1 MSRLARQAVVLSIA
15 RMANFGLM
23 LLSPVILVRILPVAQ
38 FGQYRE
44 FLVYTSLLI
53 VYAAFNINDSLLYFI
68 PSHSA
73 SSWRVVRQTTVLVAR
88 TSCAIVALVVVLDLL
103 FKGALIGHFLIP
115 TALYA
120 LLFVNLD
127 FWEWYWLANHRPA
140 PVFIYTAG
148 RLIARMLV
156 VIIAATFSHDV
167 TVIVWSLI
175 ALEGARLVGSAIAW
189 KVSAV
194 PNEPPAAPG
203 LWREQLR
210 YCLPWGVAMVIGTT
224 TRNLGNIAIVK
235 WLGAVSLAYYTIG
248 LYGEPIIVTV
258 RNSISTVLLPE
269 MVRKNATGSGDR
281 LEIWG
286 RATVYNC
293 IVLFPIAVLLVR
305 FAEPVIAATFG
316 NAYRPAAPV
325 LQVYGLVVVREC
337 FDLTLP
343 LRAANRTTPLVYSTL
358 IGLVVGAAALA
369 VFVPR
374 IGIVGGVSAL
384 AVSSTSEAIFLGILV
399 ARMSGVSAAKLAP
412 WRTIATVAAA
422 AILAGVATW
431 SRIWNAVPGF
441 LGVICASLVYAAL
454 FGLLLK
460 LFRVRELQFL
470 VDRARSIL
478 GKSN

>member
-23 LLSPVILVRILPVAQ
+23 LLSPIILVRILPVAQ
-38 FGQYRE
+38 FGHYRE

-53 VYAAFNINDSLLYFI
+53 AYAGFNINDSLLYFI

-73 SSWRVVRQTTVLVAR
+73 STWRVVRQTAVLVAR
-88 TSCAIVALVVVLDLL
+88 TSFAIIALAVVLDLL
-103 FKGALIGHFLIP
+103 LKGALIGHFLVP
-115 TALYA
+115 TALYV

-127 FWEWYWLANHRPA
+127 FWEWYWLANHRPV
-140 PVFIYTAG
+140 PVFIYTAS
-148 RLIARMLV
+148 RLLARMGV
-156 VIIAATFSHDV
+156 VIIAATFSRNV

-175 ALEGARLVGSAIAW
+175 ALEATRLVGSAIAW
-189 KVSAV
+189 KASVA

-210 YCLPWGVAMVIGTT
+210 YCLPWGLAVVIGTT

-269 MVRKNATGSGDR
+269 MVRRSAAGER

-293 IVLFPIAVLLVR
+293 IVLFPIAVLLYR
-305 FAEPVIAATFG
+305 FAEPLIAVTFG

-325 LQVYGLVVVREC
+325 LQVYGLVIVREC

-358 IGLVVGAAALA
+358 VGLVVGAACLL

-384 AVSSTSEAIFLGILV
+384 VVSGTSEAIFLSVLI
-399 ARMSGVSAAKLAP
+399 ARMSGVSAATLAP

-422 AILAGVATW
+422 AILAGAATW

-441 LGVICASLVYAAL
+441 LAVICASIAYGAA
-454 FGLLLK
+454 FVLLLK

-470 VDRARSIL
+470 VDRVRGIL
-478 GKSN
+478 GKSS